1 MKTTLWAE
9 DDYLKLAPINDELI
23 KKAEEVLNVKLPES
37 YINLLKEQ
45 NGGTLRLDAYP
56 TSEPN
61 SWADDHV
68 NVSGLYGISFDENE
82 SSILESHY
90 LIQEWDMPENI
101 VLLSGDGHTWI
112 ALDYRNVAE
121 NPPVIFI
128 DNEFE
133 GIIELAPNFESFL
146 QNLTTY
152 NYDEEETYL

>member
-1 MKTTLWAE
+1 MKSTIWAD
-9 DDYLKLAPINDELI
+9 DDYLKLAPIKDELI

-37 YINLLKEQ
+37 YITLLKEQ
-45 NGGTLRLDAYP
+45 NGGTLRLDVHP
-56 TSEPN
+56 TSKPN

-68 NVSGLYGISFDENE
+68 NVSGLYGISFNENE
-82 SSILESHY
+82 SSILESRY
-90 LIQEWDMPENI
+90 LIREWEMPENI

-133 GIIELAPNFESFL
+133 EIIELAPNFESFL

-152 NYDEEETYL
+152 EYDEE

>member
-1 MKTTLWAE
+1 MKSTIWAD

-45 NGGTLRLDAYP
+45 NGGTLRLDTHP
-56 TSEPN
+56 TSKPN

-68 NVSGLYGISFDENE
+68 NVSGLYGISFNENE
-82 SSILESHY
+82 SSILESRY
-90 LIQEWDMPENI
+90 LIREWEMPENI

-133 GIIELAPNFESFL
+133 EIIELAPNFESFL

-152 NYDEEETYL
+152 EYDEE

>member
-1 MKTTLWAE
+1 MKSTIWAD

-45 NGGTLRLDAYP
+45 NGGTLLLDTHP
-56 TSEPN
+56 TSKPN

-82 SSILESHY
+82 SSILESRY
-90 LIQEWDMPENI
+90 LIREWEMPENI

-133 GIIELAPNFESFL
+133 EIIELAPNFESFL

-152 NYDEEETYL
+152 EYDEE

>member
-1 MKTTLWAE
+1 MKSTIWAD

-37 YINLLKEQ
+37 YITLLKEQ
-45 NGGTLRLDAYP
+45 NGGALRLDVHP
-56 TSEPN
+56 TSKPN

-82 SSILESHY
+82 SSILESRY
-90 LIQEWDMPENI
+90 LIREWEMPENI

-133 GIIELAPNFESFL
+133 EIIELAPNFESFL

-152 NYDEEETYL
+152 EYDEE

>member
-1 MKTTLWAE
+1 MKSTIWAD

-45 NGGTLRLDAYP
+45 NGGTLRLDVHP
-56 TSEPN
+56 TSKPN

-90 LIQEWDMPENI
+90 LIREWEMPENI
-101 VLLSGDGHTWI
+101 ILLSGDGHTWI

-133 GIIELAPNFESFL
+133 EIIELAPNFERFL

-152 NYDEEETYL
+152 EYDEE

>member
-1 MKTTLWAE
+1 MKSTIWAE

-45 NGGTLRLDAYP
+45 NGGILRLDVHP
-56 TSEPN
+56 TSKPN

-68 NVSGLYGISFDENE
+68 NVSSLYGISFDENE
-82 SSILESHY
+82 SSILESRY
-90 LIQEWDMPENI
+90 LIREWEMPENI

-133 GIIELAPNFESFL
+133 EIIELAPNFESFL

-152 NYDEEETYL
+152 EYDEE

>member
-1 MKTTLWAE
+1 MKSTIWAE

-45 NGGTLRLDAYP
+45 NGGTLRLDTHP
-56 TSEPN
+56 TSKPN

-82 SSILESHY
+82 SSILESRY
-90 LIQEWDMPENI
+90 LIREWEMPDNI

-133 GIIELAPNFESFL
+133 EIIELAPNFESFL

-152 NYDEEETYL
+152 KYDEE